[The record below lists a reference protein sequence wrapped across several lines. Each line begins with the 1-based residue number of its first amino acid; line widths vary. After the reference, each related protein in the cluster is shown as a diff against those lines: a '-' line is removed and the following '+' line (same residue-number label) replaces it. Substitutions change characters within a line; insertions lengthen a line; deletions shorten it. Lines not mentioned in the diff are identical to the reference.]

1 MMCIKKDKK
10 LLFFIHGENINN
22 FIMKA
27 ENNI

>member
-10 LLFFIHGENINN
+10 CFFFIHVENINN